1 MKRIINFAIIAA
13 AALLAFAG
21 CVKEQGYDTDQYGSA
36 PTLSAFAPNPVF
48 RGGELTFLGS
58 NLEQV
63 TSVKVPGVDE
73 ITAITVE
80 ATGRK
85 SRIKITLPNSTE
97 EVGVVKLTCKDGTV
111 LTTLTE
117 LTYTEPI
124 VFSSFSPASAM
135 PGDVITIKGDYMNLV
150 REVIF
155 ESGVIVAGED
165 ILSQDRYTLT
175 CKVPANAV
183 TGRLIVGDSDE
194 LADPDNVANK
204 VYSEKELAIGDPTV
218 SSLSVSTPKPG
229 NAVSIKGAYLQMIKT
244 VVFADGVE
252 VSDFE
257 VSADG
262 KTLTVAIPD
271 VAKSG
276 DVNVVDF
283 AGKSFTAGA
292 IEMVKPGNLST
303 SPAPVKAGE
312 ILTVSGDDLD
322 VVSAVSVAGAGNV
335 DFVAENGKISFIMP
349 AKAAEGNVTLTSAN
363 GDAVEVAYTLVHPT
377 VTEVAPVALMAG
389 DSITV
394 YGTDLDLI
402 TGVTLGGK
410 EESFRFEGGALIVR
424 TGDTSV
430 SGKLVLKLANGET
443 VEPGEEITLS
453 YKSLIIVS
461 SMPEAA
467 HIGETVTLK
476 GERFLMLENIFIGD
490 EKVTLY
496 TVRNDNEISF
506 IMPWNSIGQYPVKF
520 QLLNGD
526 EETCPQQIEVLLE
539 VKYYVPWEGS
549 TQITWSDG
557 GRVLVP
563 AGAFDEIKPGARL
576 RFYYTQVDQQWDQA
590 QVNYGDWSG
599 INFNEAGD
607 GATTF
612 NTTLVP
618 TDVYGWYPDGI
629 LDRCTEVIL
638 TKEIL
643 TNLKDKHD
651 ICEDV
656 DCSII
661 IQGSGLTFTK
671 VEIVQEIPQEVP
683 IWEGSTQITWSDG
696 GRVLIPIEKFA
707 AAKAGQ
713 ALRLYYTQVDQQ
725 WDQAQVD
732 YGDWDGINFTE
743 TSDGA
748 IAFNTTLVPT
758 DVYGWFPDG
767 ILDRCTK
774 VILTQEI
781 IDNILA
787 KHGNCEDV
795 DCGIIIQGSGLTFTA
810 VTLE

>member
-155 ESGVIVAGED
+155 ESGVIVAGEG

-183 TGRLIVGDSDE
+183 SGRLIVGDSDE
-194 LADPDNVANK
+194 LADPDKVANK

-218 SSLSVSTPKPG
+218 SGLSVSTPKPG

-283 AGKSFTAGA
+283 AGKSLTAGA

-312 ILTVSGDDLD
+312 TLTVSGDDLD

-335 DFVAENGKISFIMP
+335 DFVAENGKISFTMP
-349 AKAAEGNVTLTSAN
+349 AKASEGNVTLTSAN
-363 GDAVEVAYTLVHPT
+363 GDAVEAAYTLVHPT
-377 VTEVAPVALMAG
+377 VTGIAPVALMAG
-389 DSITV
+389 DSLTV
-394 YGTDLDLI
+394 SGTDLDLI

-410 EESFRFEGGALIVR
+410 EESFRFEDGSLIVR
-424 TGDTSV
+424 TSSTSV
-430 SGKLVLKLANGET
+430 PGKLVLKLANGET
-443 VEPGEEITLS
+443 VEPGEEISLS
-453 YKSLIIVS
+453 YESLIIVS
-461 SMPEAA
+461 SMPEKA

-618 TDVYGWYPDGI
+618 TDVYGWFPDGI

-643 TNLKDKHD
+643 TNLKDKHG

-671 VEIVQEIPQEVP
+671 VEIVQEIPQEIP
-683 IWEGSTQITWSDG
+683 IWEGSTQITWGDG

-707 AAKAGQ
+707 GAKAGQ
-713 ALRLYYTQVDQQ
+713 ALRFYYTQVDQQ
-725 WDQAQVD
+725 WDQAQVN
-732 YGDWDGINFTE
+732 YGDWSGINFTE
-743 TSDGA
+743 TADGA
-748 IAFNTTLVPT
+748 TAFNATLVPT

>member
-155 ESGVIVAGED
+155 ESGVIVAGEG

-183 TGRLIVGDSDE
+183 SGRLIVGDSDE
-194 LADPDNVANK
+194 LADPDKVANK

-218 SSLSVSTPKPG
+218 SDLKLEYATPGMP
-229 NAVSIKGAYLQMIKT
+229 VTIEGAYLQMIES
-244 VVFADGVE
+244 VVFAGGVT
-252 VSDFE
+252 VTDFT

-262 KTLTVAIPD
+262 KTLTVALPT
-271 VAKSG
+271 AAQSG
-276 DVNVVDF
+276 EVSVVSF
-283 AGKSFTAGA
+283 AGKSFTAGT
-292 IEMVKPGNLST
+292 IETVKPSGLST
-303 SPAPVKAGE
+303 APSPVKAGDV
-312 ILTVSGDDLD
+312 LTVSGSDLG
-322 VVSAVSVAGAGNV
+322 VVSTVTLPGAGDV
-335 DFVAENGKISFIMP
+335 DFTYAEGAISFTMP
-349 AKAAEGNVTLTSAN
+349 AKASEGNVTLTSAN

-394 YGTDLDLI
+394 SGTDLDLI

-410 EESFRFEGGALIVR
+410 EESFRFEDGSLIVR

-453 YKSLIIVS
+453 YESLIIVS
-461 SMPEAA
+461 SMPEKA

-557 GRVLVP
+557 GRILIP
-563 AGAFDEIKPGARL
+563 AAAFDEIKPGARL

-599 INFNEAGD
+599 INFTETAD
-607 GATTF
+607 GAT
-612 NTTLVP
+612 
-618 TDVYGWYPDGI
+618 
-629 LDRCTEVIL
+629 
-638 TKEIL
+638 
-643 TNLKDKHD
+643 
-651 ICEDV
+651 
-656 DCSII
+656 
-661 IQGSGLTFTK
+661 
-671 VEIVQEIPQEVP
+671 
-683 IWEGSTQITWSDG
+683 
-696 GRVLIPIEKFA
+696 
-707 AAKAGQ
+707 
-713 ALRLYYTQVDQQ
+713 
-725 WDQAQVD
+725 
-732 YGDWDGINFTE
+732 
-743 TSDGA
+743 
-748 IAFNTTLVPT
+748 AFNTTLVPT

>member
-1 MKRIINFAIIAA
+1 MKRKMKRIINFAIIAA

-155 ESGVIVAGED
+155 ESGVIVAGEG

-183 TGRLIVGDSDE
+183 SGRLIVGDSDE
-194 LADPDNVANK
+194 LADPDKVANK

-218 SSLSVSTPKPG
+218 SDLKLEYATPGMP
-229 NAVSIKGAYLQMIKT
+229 VTIEGAYLQMIES
-244 VVFADGVE
+244 VVFAGGVT
-252 VSDFE
+252 VTDFT

-262 KTLTVAIPD
+262 KTLTVALPT
-271 VAKSG
+271 AAQSG
-276 DVNVVDF
+276 EVSVVSF
-283 AGKSFTAGA
+283 AGKSFTAGT
-292 IEMVKPGNLST
+292 IETVKPSGLST
-303 SPAPVKAGE
+303 APSPVKAGDV
-312 ILTVSGDDLD
+312 LTVSGSDLG
-322 VVSAVSVAGAGNV
+322 VVSTVTLPGAGDV
-335 DFVAENGKISFIMP
+335 DFTYAEGAISFTMP
-349 AKAAEGNVTLTSAN
+349 AKASEGNVTLTSAN

-394 YGTDLDLI
+394 SGTDLDLI

-410 EESFRFEGGALIVR
+410 EESFRFEDGSLIVR

-453 YKSLIIVS
+453 YESLIIVS
-461 SMPEAA
+461 SMPEKA

-557 GRVLVP
+557 GRILIP
-563 AGAFDEIKPGARL
+563 AAAFDEIKPGARL

-599 INFNEAGD
+599 INFTETAD
-607 GATTF
+607 GAT
-612 NTTLVP
+612 
-618 TDVYGWYPDGI
+618 
-629 LDRCTEVIL
+629 
-638 TKEIL
+638 
-643 TNLKDKHD
+643 
-651 ICEDV
+651 
-656 DCSII
+656 
-661 IQGSGLTFTK
+661 
-671 VEIVQEIPQEVP
+671 
-683 IWEGSTQITWSDG
+683 
-696 GRVLIPIEKFA
+696 
-707 AAKAGQ
+707 
-713 ALRLYYTQVDQQ
+713 
-725 WDQAQVD
+725 
-732 YGDWDGINFTE
+732 
-743 TSDGA
+743 
-748 IAFNTTLVPT
+748 AFNTTLVPT

>member
-124 VFSSFSPASAM
+124 VF
-135 PGDVITIKGDYMNLV
+135 ITIKGDYMNLV

-155 ESGVIVAGED
+155 ESGVIVAGEG

-183 TGRLIVGDSDE
+183 SGRLIVGDSDG
-194 LADPDNVANK
+194 LADPDKVANK

-218 SSLSVSTPKPG
+218 SGLKLEYATPGMP
-229 NAVSIKGAYLQMIKT
+229 VTIEGAYLQMIES
-244 VVFADGVE
+244 VVFAGGVT
-252 VSDFE
+252 VTDFT

-262 KTLTVAIPD
+262 KTLTVALPT
-271 VAKSG
+271 AAQSG
-276 DVNVVDF
+276 EVSVVSF
-283 AGKSFTAGA
+283 AGKSFTAGT
-292 IEMVKPGNLST
+292 IETVKPSGLST
-303 SPAPVKAGE
+303 APSPVKAGDV
-312 ILTVSGDDLD
+312 LTVSGSDLG
-322 VVSAVSVAGAGNV
+322 VVSTVTLPGAGDV
-335 DFVAENGKISFIMP
+335 DFTYAEGAISFTMP
-349 AKAAEGNVTLTSAN
+349 AKASEGNVTLTSAN

-377 VTEVAPVALMAG
+377 VTGIAPVALMAG
-389 DSITV
+389 DSLTV
-394 YGTDLDLI
+394 SGTDLDLI

-410 EESFRFEGGALIVR
+410 EESFRFEDGSLIVR
-424 TGDTSV
+424 TSSTSV
-430 SGKLVLKLANGET
+430 PGKLVLKLANGET
-443 VEPGEEITLS
+443 VEPGEEISLS
-453 YKSLIIVS
+453 YESLIIVS
-461 SMPEAA
+461 SMPEKA

-599 INFNEAGD
+599 INFN
-607 GATTF
+607 
-612 NTTLVP
+612 
-618 TDVYGWYPDGI
+618 
-629 LDRCTEVIL
+629 
-638 TKEIL
+638 
-643 TNLKDKHD
+643 
-651 ICEDV
+651 
-656 DCSII
+656 
-661 IQGSGLTFTK
+661 
-671 VEIVQEIPQEVP
+671 
-683 IWEGSTQITWSDG
+683 
-696 GRVLIPIEKFA
+696 
-707 AAKAGQ
+707 
-713 ALRLYYTQVDQQ
+713 
-725 WDQAQVD
+725 
-732 YGDWDGINFTE
+732 
-743 TSDGA
+743 
-748 IAFNTTLVPT
+748 
-758 DVYGWFPDG
+758 
-767 ILDRCTK
+767 
-774 VILTQEI
+774 
-781 IDNILA
+781 
-787 KHGNCEDV
+787 
-795 DCGIIIQGSGLTFTA
+795 
-810 VTLE
+810 